1 MVAKVQSSQR
11 FVLLSLFNIWP
22 QLDKRRPL
30 LPKSGRREQSKQSS
44 VWSAPFVLPF
54 PRPLSRWRSRSPA
67 RRVNL
72 SRLASVSGVRLEI
85 LAGIY
90 ALTSSCYPADGD
102 LSVSGSFFFF
112 VLSRLLSDHESLLL
126 ALPNPQPHPS
136 PTHPHWPRWENKTS
150 SRYAC
155 LWRLL
160 FESHR
165 PSSGDLLL
173 YFALLFSACATLMQF
188 YTLILFFYTFTLLFS

>member
-30 LPKSGRREQSKQSS
+30 LPKSGRCEQSKQSS
-44 VWSAPFVLPF
+44 VWSATAPFVLPF

-90 ALTSSCYPADGD
+90 ALTSSCCPADGD
-102 LSVSGSFFFF
+102 LSVSGSFVFFF
-112 VLSRLLSDHESLLL
+112 LPCLAYCLITNPFCWLCQTPNPTRPPPIPIGRDGKIKL
-126 ALPNPQPHPS
+126 AL
-136 PTHPHWPRWENKTS
+136 
-150 SRYAC
+150 
-155 LWRLL
+155 
-160 FESHR
+160 
-165 PSSGDLLL
+165 
-173 YFALLFSACATLMQF
+173 ATLVCDDYCLRATDHHLGTCF
-188 YTLILFFYTFTLLFS
+188 CILHCYSVLALHWCSFIL